1 MTKVDNQAFKK
12 MRRRGIVTPTI
23 AMTDKTTRTVA
34 ELYNRNLKA
43 LEKEIKDNLGEYNVQ
58 QSKPGVIVKDSMLGL
73 VNYLK
78 ALGANN
84 PLSKEIIGNV
94 KILINKNEDIEPYKK
109 LKARLNNQFG
119 EASDHFFKD
128 FFEDADDRLIVNI
141 VKYKLDKNE
150 VFQAR
155 IDDIRE
161 LYVNNAIERINGE
174 QNDLKRQFLDRL
186 TKWITGEAKE
196 LKIADI
202 LTGMKKTAVSESR
215 FFARDQFCKFNK
227 ALLISSFRAAGVKRV
242 RLITCKDAAVRKEHQ
257 EWNNKE
263 FEIDEI
269 PKEWWNDYN
278 CRCGAIAL
286 WED

>member
-12 MRRRGIVTPTI
+12 MRKRGIVVPTI

-34 ELYNRNLKA
+34 ELYKKNLKE
-43 LEKEIKDNLGEYNVQ
+43 LEKEIIDNLEEYNIQ
-58 QSKPGVIVKDSMLGL
+58 QSKPGAIVKDSMLGL

-84 PLSKEIIGNV
+84 PLAKEIIGNV
-94 KILINKNEDIEPYKK
+94 KVLVNKNEDIEPYKK
-109 LKARLNNQFG
+109 LKARLNSQFG
-119 EASDHFFKD
+119 SSADHFFKD
-128 FFEDADDRLIVNI
+128 FFEDADDRLIVSL

-155 IDDIRE
+155 INDIQE
-161 LYVNNAIERINGE
+161 LYVNNAIARINGE
-174 QNDLKRQFLDRL
+174 QNDLKKQFLDRL
-186 TKWITGEAKE
+186 TKWITGENDE

-202 LTGMKKTAVSESR
+202 LLDMKKSAVNEAR

-227 ALLISSFRAAGVKRV
+227 ALLIASFRAAGVKRV
-242 RLITCKDAAVRKEHQ
+242 RLITCKDAAVRPDHQ

-263 FEIDEI
+263 FAIDDI
-269 PKEWWNDYN
+269 PIGWWQDYN